1 MNMYRMLALGLIVAA
16 ASAGCDPQN
25 SGSSIYR
32 QDAPAGHARDE
43 VENQER
49 NPEAEISAVED
60 SKEAA
65 RGEMSTA
72 NKGVGEYKVTD
83 TMQGAEYGRA
93 RAKCDELKS
102 GDVRDGCIERAQA
115 DFAQK

>member
-16 ASAGCDPQN
+16 ASASCDAPN
-25 SGSSIYR
+25 SGSGIYR

-43 VENQER
+43 VENQAR
-49 NPEAEISAVED
+49 NPDAEFSAGED
-60 SKEAA
+60 SKEAG
-65 RGEMSTA
+65 RGELA
-72 NKGVGEYKVTD
+72 TD

-102 GDVRDGCIERAQA
+102 GGVRDECVERAQA
-115 DFAQK
+115 DFAQR